1 MTSEV
6 VPRRSSII
14 LAALAFDDTAP
25 HVLREAAELA
35 DRRASEVHLVHVV
48 PEEGPATGGELA
60 VLERRLADAPNT
72 IRNYV
77 EQIWATSPRRI
88 VAHLRAGSPSR
99 SILQTAVD
107 IDADVVVVGTHQ
119 KRGMQKLIT
128 GSVSE
133 EVLRHAHCPVLV
145 AVPKDYSGKEHSDII
160 TPPCPKCVA
169 ARQQSNGSMFW
180 CEQHSHAYA
189 RPHVYEPADHQ
200 RASSIMPTSY

>member
-1 MTSEV
+1 MTSQV
-6 VPRRSSII
+6 APRRSHII
-14 LAALAFDDTAP
+14 LAALAFDDTAL
-25 HVLREAAELA
+25 HVLREAADLA
-35 DRRASEVHLVHVV
+35 DHHESELHLVHVV
-48 PEEGPATGGELA
+48 PEEGSATNGELA

-77 EQIWATSPRRI
+77 EQMWATSPRRL

-119 KRGMQKLIT
+119 RRGMQKLIA
-128 GSVSE
+128 GSVAE

-145 AVPKDYSGKEHSDII
+145 AVPKDYTGKEHSDVI

-169 ARQQSNGSMFW
+169 ARQQSNGSVFW

-200 RASSIMPTSY
+200 RASSIMPTAY